1 MLWESN
7 PAHILSY
14 TAMKIKLIK
23 LLYAILSIIAG
34 LTVGLVLS
42 LYIALIAGLQTFIMF
57 PLQVYNNC
65 VRSAIAKRTEENKLL
80 AESPAKTMW
89 ERHIRRMDEENKK
102 N

>member
-1 MLWESN
+1 
-7 PAHILSY
+7 
-14 TAMKIKLIK
+14 MKIKLIK

-42 LYIALIAGLQTFIMF
+42 LYIAIIAGLQTFIMF

-65 VRSAIAKRTEENKLL
+65 VRSAIAKRMEENEVVAQKN
-80 AESPAKTMW
+80 EDMW

>member
-1 MLWESN
+1 MN
-7 PAHILSY
+7 
-14 TAMKIKLIK
+14 IKLIK

-65 VRSAIAKRTEENKLL
+65 VISAIAKRMEENEVVAQKN
-80 AESPAKTMW
+80 EDMW
-89 ERHIRRMDEENKK
+89 DRHIRRMDEENKK

>member
-1 MLWESN
+1 MN
-7 PAHILSY
+7 
-14 TAMKIKLIK
+14 IKLIK

-42 LYIALIAGLQTFIMF
+42 LYIALIAGLQTFLMF

-65 VRSAIAKRTEENKLL
+65 VRSAIAKRIEENEVVAQKN
-80 AESPAKTMW
+80 EDMW

>member
-1 MLWESN
+1 MN
-7 PAHILSY
+7 
-14 TAMKIKLIK
+14 IKLIK

-65 VRSAIAKRTEENKLL
+65 VRSAIAKRMEENEVVAQKN
-80 AESPAKTMW
+80 EDMW

>member
-1 MLWESN
+1 MFWESI
-7 PAHILSY
+7 PPHTLSY

-65 VRSAIAKRTEENKLL
+65 VRSAIAKRIEENEVVAHKN
-80 AESPAKTMW
+80 KDMW
-89 ERHIRRMDEENKK
+89 ERHIQRMDEENKK

>member
-1 MLWESN
+1 MN
-7 PAHILSY
+7 
-14 TAMKIKLIK
+14 IKLIK

-42 LYIALIAGLQTFIMF
+42 LYIALIAGLQTFLMF

-65 VRSAIAKRTEENKLL
+65 VRSAIAKRREENEVVAQKN
-80 AESPAKTMW
+80 EDMW
-89 ERHIRRMDEENKK
+89 ERHIQRMDEENKK

>member
-65 VRSAIAKRTEENKLL
+65 VRSAIAKRIEENEVVTQKN
-80 AESPAKTMW
+80 EDMW
-89 ERHIRRMDEENKK
+89 ERHIERMDEENKK

>member
-1 MLWESN
+1 MN
-7 PAHILSY
+7 
-14 TAMKIKLIK
+14 IKLIK

-42 LYIALIAGLQTFIMF
+42 LYIALIAGLQTFLMF

-65 VRSAIAKRTEENKLL
+65 VRSAIAKRIEENEVVTQKN
-80 AESPAKTMW
+80 EDMW

>member
-1 MLWESN
+1 MN
-7 PAHILSY
+7 
-14 TAMKIKLIK
+14 IKLIK

-42 LYIALIAGLQTFIMF
+42 LYIALIAGLQTFLMF

-65 VRSAIAKRTEENKLL
+65 VRSAIAKRMEESEVVAQKN
-80 AESPAKTMW
+80 EDMW
-89 ERHIRRMDEENKK
+89 ERHIQRMDEENKK

>member
-1 MLWESN
+1 
-7 PAHILSY
+7 
-14 TAMKIKLIK
+14 MKIKLIK

-65 VRSAIAKRTEENKLL
+65 VRSAIAKRMEENEVVAQKN
-80 AESPAKTMW
+80 EDMW

>member
-1 MLWESN
+1 MN
-7 PAHILSY
+7 
-14 TAMKIKLIK
+14 IKLIK

-65 VRSAIAKRTEENKLL
+65 VRSAIAKRMEENEVVAQKN
-80 AESPAKTMW
+80 EDMW
-89 ERHIRRMDEENKK
+89 ERHIQRMDEENKK